1 MSFDIQVLWHERDT
15 THLLLCCM
23 FSDKYFNSIELM
35 SFHDAD
41 TPRMVVPT

>member
-15 THLLLCCM
+15 THLLLCYM

-35 SFHDAD
+35 SFHYVD
-41 TPRMVVPT
+41 TLRMVVST